1 MVILLLLCYH
11 SSHAIDHWVPVAES
25 NHYITVSKIIS
36 HIIPDDF
43 LIFHIYYDAMVKLNS
58 NLRKIVMAFHTIIT
72 NLINH
77 KAMNSM
83 GMDLNSE
90 I

>member
-1 MVILLLLCYH
+1 MAILLLLCYH

-36 HIIPDDF
+36 HIIRDDF
-43 LIFHIYYDAMVKLNS
+43 LMFHIYYDAIVKLNS
-58 NLRKIVMAFHTIIT
+58 SLRIIVMVFHTVT
-72 NLINH
+72 PNLINRQ
-77 KAMNSM
+77 AMNSI

>member
-1 MVILLLLCYH
+1 M
-11 SSHAIDHWVPVAES
+11 PVAES

-36 HIIPDDF
+36 HIIRDDF
-43 LIFHIYYDAMVKLNS
+43 LMFHIYYDAMVKLNS
-58 NLRKIVMAFHTIIT
+58 NLRKIVMAFHTIVP
-72 NLINH
+72 NLINRQ
-77 KAMNSM
+77 AMNLM

>member
-43 LIFHIYYDAMVKLNS
+43 LIFHIYYDAMVKLNF
-58 NLRKIVMAFHTIIT
+58 NLRKIVMAFHTIVP
-72 NLINH
+72 NLMNH
-77 KAMNSM
+77 QAMNLM
-83 GMDLNSE
+83 KMDLNSE